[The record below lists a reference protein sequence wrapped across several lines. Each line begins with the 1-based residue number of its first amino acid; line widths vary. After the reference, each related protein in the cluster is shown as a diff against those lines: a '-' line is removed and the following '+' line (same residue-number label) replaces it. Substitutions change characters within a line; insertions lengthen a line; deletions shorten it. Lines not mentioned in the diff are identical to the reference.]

1 MKQLLVAL
9 VLAKL
14 VIPFSHSVQAQT
26 LSTASERQVVSSADQ
41 MPRHLIRLEML
52 PSQYL
57 HAPRAEM
64 QTLVDSIEK
73 TLRDDLAKFD
83 IQDATTKRSLV
94 SSLIT
99 LTEFSGR
106 WAELPALIEQVK
118 ALHDK
123 PGSRAMSGVLTGI
136 MSEQQM
142 DKRDAA
148 WVQEEVRKRFSALK
162 WSEVAD
168 EVKSLKGRMELL
180 NPSLI
185 NGAFEQKLD
194 ESARK
199 ADMNVPRS
207 MAMTIVAARLQ
218 NEQIVPFRDQF
229 VAGLQAVIEMNK
241 LTDNKA
247 DIWSPRLFAIAPT
260 AVASEVGVGIWDS
273 GVDLNLFKSTN
284 GRGIAFDWD
293 YQPASELLRPL
304 GEVQAK
310 WPQLKALIK
319 GAFDLR
325 AAIDTNEAQ
334 MYKQFLATIKVSQVD
349 QFQEELNLVSY
360 YLHGTHVAGIAVEG
374 NPFARVFTATMH
386 WSHLTKPRQPTLD
399 RSRRTAAAYK
409 QIVQSFKDE
418 KLRVVNM
425 SWRYGPKA
433 YEKALASHQVGGN
446 PEERRKLARELFEI
460 ERDALQEAVASAPEI
475 LFVAGSGNEDN
486 SADFEEYIPAGL
498 TLPNLLT
505 VGAVDRAGE
514 ETNFSSFGK
523 TVLVHANGSEVESF
537 VPGGDRM
544 KLAGTST
551 ASPQVA
557 NLAAKLFALK
567 PELTVSQVRAAILA
581 GADKKGRVNLINPRK
596 SAELLGLKH

>member
-386 WSHLTKPRQPTLD
+386 WSHLTKPRQPNLD